1 MSKYSVTWCNT
12 NDTRGGCVNVYAKN
26 ERDAVARARSIVNI
40 GYEFRVLNVF
50 ARR

>member
-26 ERDAVARARSIVNI
+26 ERDAVSRARSIVNI
-40 GYEFRVLNVF
+40 GCEFRVLNVYV
-50 ARR
+50 RR